1 MIKIYVTLFI
11 AFLSFSSNAQIKKNS
26 VLVGGALYYNNQ
38 HSSYDNTVNQKRE
51 SGTIEV
57 SLGTAFKENS
67 IAGINLSF
75 SPLKE
80 TNGQSGFD
88 TATSKSYQYNIGA
101 FYREYKKLAKDFYFF
116 GQIDGGAIIG
126 DQTRNFVMSPGK
138 VKGTE
143 RGVFIGLT
151 PGISYRIFK
160 KLQFEIT
167 IPNIFRLQHLV
178 TKVKSENQLVKNSK
192 YSQTEF
198 YSNLKNN
205 FSLGFLGMGFRFLL

>member
-1 MIKIYVTLFI
+1 MIKIYITLFI
-11 AFLSFSSNAQIKKNS
+11 AFLSISSNAQIKKNS
-26 VLVGGALYYNNQ
+26 ILLGGALYYNNE
-38 HSSYDNTVNQKRE
+38 HSSYDNTVQQKRQ

-67 IAGINLSF
+67 ITGINLSF
-75 SPLKE
+75 SPLKQ
-80 TNGQSGFD
+80 TNGQTGFD
-88 TATSKSYQYNIGA
+88 TARSRSNQYNIGA

-116 GQIDGGAIIG
+116 GQIDGGVTIG
-126 DQTRNFVMSPGK
+126 NQTRNFVMSPGK
-138 VKGTE
+138 VKDTQ

-160 KLQFEIT
+160 KLQFELT
-167 IPNIFRLQHLV
+167 IPNIFQLQHLV
-178 TKVKSENQLVKNSK
+178 TKVKSENELVKNSK

-198 YSNLKNN
+198 HSNLKNN